1 MDIEVEEVKEREEIM
16 DQKKALIMKTNKE
29 MNFIKLYFQLINF
42 EIF

>member
-16 DQKKALIMKTNKE
+16 DQKKVLIVKTNKE
-29 MNFIKLYFQLINF
+29 MNFIKWYFQLINF